1 MKLKYRKGC
10 GRYVFVEGLR
20 GFTFD
25 TDKVFMAS
33 FDLNSLVTNV
43 PLDETIDIIVNKT
56 FNNSALYNGSSLLQF
71 RKVLCHSV

>member
-1 MKLKYRKGC
+1 MILFPFLKDYEVLLLIQIKLSY
-10 GRYVFVEGLR
+10 LA
-20 GFTFD
+20 FD
-25 TDKVFMAS
+25 I
-33 FDLNSLVTNV
+33 NSLVTNV